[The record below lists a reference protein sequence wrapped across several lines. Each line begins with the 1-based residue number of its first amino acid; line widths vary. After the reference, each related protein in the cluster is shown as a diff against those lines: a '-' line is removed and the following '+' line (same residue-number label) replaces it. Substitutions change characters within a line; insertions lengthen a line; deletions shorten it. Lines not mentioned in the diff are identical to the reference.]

1 MEDFCRLPAAPYLFY
16 TRSFEGEVLE
26 CVHRSPLE
34 NGPLRTLCD
43 KELPMPFGAAL
54 LPEFDQEMATTRRVL
69 ERVPSDKATWKPHP
83 KSFPLGHLAQLV
95 SWMPG
100 WITTTL
106 REPALD
112 LAKGGGYSFETTETL
127 LHGFESNVAGA
138 RVALQETPDDV
149 WAATWSLVHGSQVLW
164 AAPRT
169 VVVRNHVN
177 HLIHHRA
184 QLTVYLRLLDVPVP
198 ATYGPSA
205 DERTF

>member
-1 MEDFCRLPAAPYLFY
+1 M
-16 TRSFEGEVLE
+16 SFGEAIV
-26 CVHRSPLE
+26 
-34 NGPLRTLCD
+34 
-43 KELPMPFGAAL
+43 
-54 LPEFDQEMATTRRVL
+54 PEFDQEMETTRRVL
-69 ERVPSDKATWKPHP
+69 ERVPSDKAQWKPHP

-100 WITTTL
+100 WIVSTL
-106 REPALD
+106 RDPSLD
-112 LAKGGGYSFETTETL
+112 LAKAGAYSFETTESL
-127 LHGFESNVAGA
+127 LSGFASNVAAA
-138 RVALQETPDDV
+138 RRALQETPEDA
-149 WAATWSLVHGSQVLW
+149 WKQTWELKHGSQVLW
-164 AAPRT
+164 SAPRT